1 MNTEDVKTLIES
13 EESVLLLDVLP
24 SEVHK
29 ARCLPG
35 AVNACVY
42 EMSFLETVEGLAP
55 SKDTRIVVFGAG
67 EGSLDSKVARDKL
80 LASGYT
86 RVDDYSG
93 GVSAWEEAGNLLGG
107 DRVLPSAPQMD
118 GRYVVDVE
126 QSLIR
131 WTGRNLFN
139 HHDGTVRLAS
149 GEVRFRSDKLEAAV
163 FEVDM
168 ESIACEDITDLGAN
182 AMLIRHLRDADFFE
196 VDRFPT
202 ARFVAEELVAVDGV
216 AEGIPNYWVK
226 GSFTL
231 RGVTRPLEFPLVI
244 AADDAG
250 RLTGQAQIEL
260 DRTEFGSIYGS
271 GKFFRF
277 LGMHVV
283 NDHVQL
289 HLKIHAERAK

>member
-1 MNTEDVKTLIES
+1 M
-13 EESVLLLDVLP
+13 
-24 SEVHK
+24 
-29 ARCLPG
+29 
-35 AVNACVY
+35 
-42 EMSFLETVEGLAP
+42 
-55 SKDTRIVVFGAG
+55 
-67 EGSLDSKVARDKL
+67 
-80 LASGYT
+80 
-86 RVDDYSG
+86 
-93 GVSAWEEAGNLLGG
+93 
-107 DRVLPSAPQMD
+107 
-118 GRYVVDVE
+118 
-126 QSLIR
+126 
-131 WTGRNLFN
+131 
-139 HHDGTVRLAS
+139 
-149 GEVRFRSDKLEAAV
+149 AA
-163 FEVDM
+163 
-168 ESIACEDITDLGAN
+168 
-182 AMLIRHLRDADFFE
+182 
-196 VDRFPT
+196 
-202 ARFVAEELVAVDGV
+202 DGV